1 MKRRDTA
8 MSRSPR
14 PAATSSSKAA
24 RRAGSRTGEVP
35 VASAMSAA
43 KPRSFTMYRAMPL
56 GESSPVMSFSR
67 RLSSS
72 RDPAYPPDSS
82 DHNASRS
89 RPERSA
95 STVASP
101 SAMIVA
107 ETTSWLQALATS
119 PAPSGPSRTG
129 VPQGAST
136 SAATAAS
143 SGAPPSMIERVPA
156 IAPSS
161 PPETGQ
167 STTRTRP
174 SVWSETRSANARTA
188 GAEEVKPMRMSRSP
202 ASASSP
208 SGPSSMAS
216 NGGRSGSIM
225 SRTST
230 LEASSRGVCAQ
241 EAPAASSSGCGRRAW
256 MTSRPCAASRWSDMG
271 RPMAP
276 RPTTPTV
283 ADEMVMRT
291 R

>member
-1 MKRRDTA
+1 
-8 MSRSPR
+8 
-14 PAATSSSKAA
+14 
-24 RRAGSRTGEVP
+24 
-35 VASAMSAA
+35 
-43 KPRSFTMYRAMPL
+43 MYRAMPL

-143 SGAPPSMIERVPA
+143 
-156 IAPSS
+156 
-161 PPETGQ
+161 
-167 STTRTRP
+167 
-174 SVWSETRSANARTA
+174 
-188 GAEEVKPMRMSRSP
+188 
-202 ASASSP
+202 
-208 SGPSSMAS
+208 
-216 NGGRSGSIM
+216 
-225 SRTST
+225 
-230 LEASSRGVCAQ
+230 
-241 EAPAASSSGCGRRAW
+241 
-256 MTSRPCAASRWSDMG
+256 
-271 RPMAP
+271 
-276 RPTTPTV
+276 
-283 ADEMVMRT
+283 
-291 R
+291 